1 MSLLHQL
8 AIRSR
13 MFLPSRMLRRLLQVL
28 LKDQGQTIL
37 FSNSQKMAIKRLAQV
52 TRKTPRNKMASYL
65 VICHLF
71 RKSLL
76 KTPSN

>member
-28 LKDQGQTIL
+28 LKDQGLTIL
-37 FSNSQKMAIKRLAQV
+37 FSNNQQMVIKRLAQV
-52 TRKTPRNKMASYL
+52 ILQDAMK
-65 VICHLF
+65 
-71 RKSLL
+71 
-76 KTPSN
+76 

>member
-28 LKDQGQTIL
+28 LKDQGRTIL
-37 FSNSQKMAIKRLAQV
+37 FRNNQRMVIKRLAQV
-52 TRKTPRNKMASYL
+52 IRKTP
-65 VICHLF
+65 
-71 RKSLL
+71 
-76 KTPSN
+76 

>member
-37 FSNSQKMAIKRLAQV
+37 FSSNQKSDKLPGR
-52 TRKTPRNKMASYL
+52 
-65 VICHLF
+65 
-71 RKSLL
+71 
-76 KTPSN
+76 

>member
-37 FSNSQKMAIKRLAQV
+37 FSNNQQMVIKRLAQV
-52 TRKTPRNKMASYL
+52 IRKTP
-65 VICHLF
+65 
-71 RKSLL
+71 
-76 KTPSN
+76 

>member
-28 LKDQGQTIL
+28 LKDQGRTIL
-37 FSNSQKMAIKRLAQV
+37 FRNNQRMVIKRLAQV
-52 TRKTPRNKMASYL
+52 IRKMP
-65 VICHLF
+65 
-71 RKSLL
+71 
-76 KTPSN
+76 